1 MNDDFEL
8 RRRLADL
15 KRDIDPAAALWP
27 GIAAR
32 LAATPQNPAPR
43 IARFHGGWRMA
54 LAASL
59 VAAAALA
66 LSGLQQRRESIA
78 TAQIGAER
86 AQAAPFVAG
95 QVRSLESAYAGAIDE
110 LRAQP
115 SDTGASVS
123 PTLMAAAARLDAAE
137 AELKAKLAQE
147 PRATYLIEML
157 GRTQAKRLELE
168 KMMRS
173 A

>member
-15 KRDIDPAAALWP
+15 KRDIEPAADLWP

-32 LAATPQNPAPR
+32 VAATPQQRAS
-43 IARFHGGWRMA
+43 RFHGGWRVA

-59 VAAAALA
+59 VVAATLA
-66 LSGLQQRRESIA
+66 LSGVQQRRAATA

-95 QVRSLESAYAGAIDE
+95 QVRSLDSAYAGALDE
-110 LRAQP
+110 LRTQP
-115 SDTGASVS
+115 GDGATVS
-123 PTLMAAAARLDAAE
+123 PSLMTAAARLDAAE
-137 AELKAKLAQE
+137 IELKASLAAE

-173 A
+173 T

>member
-1 MNDDFEL
+1 MNDDLEL

-15 KRDIDPAAALWP
+15 KRDLSPDADLWP

-32 LAATPQNPAPR
+32 VAATPQQRPS
-43 IARFHGGWRMA
+43 RFHGGWRVA

-59 VAAAALA
+59 VVAATLA
-66 LSGLQQRRESIA
+66 LSGVEQHRMSNA

-86 AQAAPFVAG
+86 AQAAPFVSG
-95 QVRSLESAYAGAIDE
+95 QVRSLESAYAGALDE
-110 LRAQP
+110 LRAHP
-115 SDTGASVS
+115 SDGGTTVS
-123 PTLMAAAARLDAAE
+123 PSLRTAAARLDAAE
-137 AELKAKLAQE
+137 IELKASLAAE

-173 A
+173 T

>member
-1 MNDDFEL
+1 MNDFEL

-15 KRDIDPAAALWP
+15 KLDIEPEADLWP

-32 LAATPQNPAPR
+32 VAATPQERRPR
-43 IARFHGGWRMA
+43 AARFHGGWRVA

-59 VAAAALA
+59 VVAATLA
-66 LSGLQQRRESIA
+66 LNGLQQRREAAA
-78 TAQIGAER
+78 TARIGAER

-95 QVRSLESAYAGAIDE
+95 QVRTLDSAYTGALHEI
-110 LRAQP
+110 RAQP
-115 SDTGASVS
+115 GDGTGVS
-123 PTLMAAAARLDAAE
+123 PSLMTAVARLDAAE
-137 AELKAKLAQE
+137 AELKASLAAE

-173 A
+173 T

>member
-15 KRDIDPAAALWP
+15 KRDIEPGADLWP

-32 LAATPQNPAPR
+32 VAATEQQHPAR
-43 IARFHGGWRMA
+43 ASRFHGGWRVA

-59 VAAAALA
+59 VVAATLA
-66 LSGLQQRRESIA
+66 LSGVQQHRAETA
-78 TAQIGAER
+78 TAQIGAAR

-95 QVRSLESAYAGAIDE
+95 QVRSLDGAYAGALDE

-115 SDTGASVS
+115 SEAAATVS

-137 AELKAKLAQE
+137 IELKASLAAE

-173 A
+173 T